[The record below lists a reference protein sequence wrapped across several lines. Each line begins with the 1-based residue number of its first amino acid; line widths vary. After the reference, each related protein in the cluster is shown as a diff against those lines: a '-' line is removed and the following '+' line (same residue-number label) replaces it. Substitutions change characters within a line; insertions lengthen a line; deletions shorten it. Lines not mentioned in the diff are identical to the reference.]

1 MTIKYTDEVK
11 HSLLDK
17 LRTDND
23 LCSLEYP
30 GIRRVIYQYR
40 KWGFPIESLRCT
52 KMECIN
58 KRKHVSYTYEWAR
71 EYRNITNKEF
81 KRHIWQ

>member
-52 KMECIN
+52 KI
-58 KRKHVSYTYEWAR
+58 
-71 EYRNITNKEF
+71 
-81 KRHIWQ
+81 